1 MYTPHLPPLSR
12 VQAVCL
18 SPTFDLALQTGK
30 VLEQMGKF
38 LPNIKFTYAV
48 KGHRRE
54 QKSRLIKLPRSV
66 SLPLPLPLCS
76 RARPEGHRAGGGG
89 HAGHSAG
96 LDPEEEGDGSQQD
109 SPLCSGR
116 G

>member
-1 MYTPHLPPLSR
+1 MPHLSPPLSR

-54 QKSRLIKLPRSV
+54 Q
-66 SLPLPLPLCS
+66 
-76 RARPEGHRAGGGG
+76 
-89 HAGHSAG
+89 
-96 LDPEEEGDGSQQD
+96 
-109 SPLCSGR
+109 
-116 G
+116 